1 MTIPVDWTFLIQSRL
16 KRSVGSWFEKHE
28 VETYEEA
35 VKLLQ
40 KNELPV
46 GSREEMAKHLPVRPE
61 INDLLFDS
69 GSTTASVAGRL
80 AKKKV
85 DKGPKSAAEEAADA
99 ITASSAAITKKSPS
113 KAAKSKTSVKS
124 RTSKSSAKNNTKQ
137 TARKPKKRKL
147 KNDED

>member
-1 MTIPVDWTFLIQSRL
+1 MTIQVDWTFLVQSRL
-16 KRSVGSWFEKHE
+16 KREVRVWFNDHE
-28 VETYEEA
+28 VETYEQAIE
-35 VKLLQ
+35 LLK
-40 KNELPV
+40 KNHLPV
-46 GSREEMAKHLPVRPE
+46 GSREDVVKHLPVRPE
-61 INDLLFDS
+61 ISDLLFDS
-69 GSTTASVAGRL
+69 GSTTSSVAGRL

-124 RTSKSSAKNNTKQ
+124 RTSKSSAKNSTKQ
-137 TARKPKKRKL
+137 SARKPKKRKL

>member
-99 ITASSAAITKKSPS
+99 ITASSAAKTVASKKPTKKRQTTR
-113 KAAKSKTSVKS
+113 K
-124 RTSKSSAKNNTKQ
+124 RTTKPSKSSTT
-137 TARKPKKRKL
+137 TATKRKV
-147 KNDED
+147 KNEQD

>member
-16 KRSVGSWFEKHE
+16 KLSVESWFEKHE

-40 KNELPV
+40 KNDLPV
-46 GSREEMAKHLPVRPE
+46 GSREEVAKHLPVRPE

-69 GSTTASVAGRL
+69 GSTTASVTGRL

-99 ITASSAAITKKSPS
+99 ITASSAAKTVASKKPTKKRQTTR
-113 KAAKSKTSVKS
+113 KRTTKS
-124 RTSKSSAKNNTKQ
+124 SKSSTTTATKSKVKNEQ
-137 TARKPKKRKL
+137 
-147 KNDED
+147 D

>member
-40 KNELPV
+40 KNDLPV
-46 GSREEMAKHLPVRPE
+46 GSREEVAKHLPVRPE

-69 GSTTASVAGRL
+69 GSTTTSVAGRL
-80 AKKKV
+80 TKKKV

-99 ITASSAAITKKSPS
+99 ITASSAAKTVASKKPTKKRQTTR
-113 KAAKSKTSVKS
+113 KRTTKS
-124 RTSKSSAKNNTKQ
+124 SKSSTTTATKSKVKNEQ
-137 TARKPKKRKL
+137 
-147 KNDED
+147 D